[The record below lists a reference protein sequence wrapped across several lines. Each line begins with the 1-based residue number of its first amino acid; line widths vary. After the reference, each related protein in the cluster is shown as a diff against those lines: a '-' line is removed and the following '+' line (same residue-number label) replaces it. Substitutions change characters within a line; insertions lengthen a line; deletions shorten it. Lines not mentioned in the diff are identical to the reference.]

1 MNRSLIKYHI
11 DFWSHAVDVNI
22 LTVIFKQ
29 PNSIFLK
36 NLQKKLKIYFLI
48 IIIIRR
54 RIMNENITTLMGN
67 RIF

>member
-1 MNRSLIKYHI
+1 M
-11 DFWSHAVDVNI
+11 DVNI